1 MCVALALL
9 DQSVMSY
16 ETSMLG
22 VKHLGIITDNF
33 SLALQRNFGATL
45 MLSAG
50 CDLYAKISSFRA

>member
-33 SLALQRNFGATL
+33 GATL